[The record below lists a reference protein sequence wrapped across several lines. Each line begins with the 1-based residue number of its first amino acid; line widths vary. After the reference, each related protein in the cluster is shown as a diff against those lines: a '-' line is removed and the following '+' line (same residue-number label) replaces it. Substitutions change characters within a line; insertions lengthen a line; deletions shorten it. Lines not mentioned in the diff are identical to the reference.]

1 MTAGHHTQ
9 VSRVLRVSHAS
20 GSGLLQKTN
29 GEACDGGELRCHKV
43 VYVSGLRRSL
53 WLDHG
58 HGVGIEGKM
67 PQGSGFLI
75 LGGS

>member
-1 MTAGHHTQ
+1 MGKP
-9 VSRVLRVSHAS
+9 LM
-20 GSGLLQKTN
+20 
-29 GEACDGGELRCHKV
+29 EAELRCHKV

-67 PQGSGFLI
+67 LQGSSFFI

>member
-1 MTAGHHTQ
+1 M
-9 VSRVLRVSHAS
+9 
-20 GSGLLQKTN
+20 
-29 GEACDGGELRCHKV
+29 EGELRCHKV